1 MDNKKAKYI
10 KVDKKNAEKIKK
22 ALIKNKFFNWKLSII
37 KEGNYIYFPILDVQL
52 RNINKILNVSFTIIT
67 KKKFVEQIR
76 NPSLRSIFKED
87 KDIIKSYD
95 LLGNVAIINI
105 RKNTITPKKILNK
118 KAKDVA
124 KILMKIHPNIET
136 VVSKAGAIS
145 GIYRTRDFKYVAGK
159 KSFVANYKEN
169 NCIFKFDVRKS
180 FFSSRLS
187 YERTRIMKQVK
198 DNCNVA
204 VMFAGVGPFSIEIAK
219 AHPTSKV
226 ISIELNKEAYSAMCE
241 NIKLNNVNNVEPVL
255 GDVKKVAKK
264 YKDFADYIVMP
275 LPKDSMNFLD
285 EAFIVAKDKAIV
297 SIYVFGK
304 RDVVLGNTFKIL
316 QDHAKKHK
324 YKVKII
330 FNRVVRPY
338 SREEDEIVVDY
349 KIIKN
354 KI

>member
-1 MDNKKAKYI
+1 MNNKRAKYI
-10 KVDKKNAEKIKK
+10 KVNKKNAEKVKK
-22 ALIKNKFFNWKLSII
+22 ALIKNKFFNWEIDII
-37 KEGNYIYFPILDVQL
+37 REENYIYFPILNIQTKT
-52 RNINKILNVSFTIIT
+52 INKILNTPFKIVT
-67 KKKFVEQIR
+67 KKNSIRQIR
-76 NPSLRSIFKED
+76 NPSLRNIFKED

-95 LLGNVAIINI
+95 LLGNIAIINI
-105 RKNTITPKKILNK
+105 RKNTDTPKKILNK
-118 KAKDVA
+118 KAKEVA
-124 KILMKIHPNIET
+124 KILMKIHPNVET
-136 VVSKAGAIS
+136 IVSKAGAVS
-145 GIYRTRDFKYVAGK
+145 GVYRTRDFKYVAGK
-159 KSFVANYKEN
+159 RNFIAEYKEN
-169 NCIFKFDVRKS
+169 NCIFRFDVRKS

-219 AHPTSKV
+219 AHPTSKI

-241 NIKLNNVNNVEPVL
+241 NVKLNKVKNVEPVL

-264 YKDFADYIVMP
+264 YENFADYIVMP
-275 LPKDSMNFLD
+275 LPKDSTNFLD

-304 RDVVLGNTFKIL
+304 RDSVLEDTFKIL
-316 QDHAKKHK
+316 KEHSKKHK
-324 YKVKII
+324 YKIKIL
-330 FNRVVRPY
+330 FNRIVRQY

-349 KIIKN
+349 EIIKS